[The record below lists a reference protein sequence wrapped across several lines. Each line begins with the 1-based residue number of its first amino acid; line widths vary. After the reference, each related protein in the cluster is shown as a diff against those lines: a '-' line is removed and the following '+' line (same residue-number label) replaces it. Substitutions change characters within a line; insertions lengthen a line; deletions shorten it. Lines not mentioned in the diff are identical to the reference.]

1 MDNACRCPV
10 MTYQPTVPVLEF
22 LAGQLSYITVGLNAW
37 VITNRAREGRQSC
50 RESYVELHHDGSLVF
65 AVNLTQFTL
74 RDGEAPSPGVG
85 IINPD
90 VVEAA
95 YVDLE
100 ALVLQVLRT
109 GRIDSPM
116 RVQVSVAS
124 EGMLPLTYVTREGGQ
139 YGNIPVLPR
148 LWPVTIEIPAGAT
161 VEEAKPAAAPTAGA
175 GTETNGNSGSTPE
188 PSPSWCFIRCHRE
201 VISRAA

>member
-1 MDNACRCPV
+1 

-139 YGNIPVLPR
+139 YGNIPV
-148 LWPVTIEIPAGAT
+148 GAT